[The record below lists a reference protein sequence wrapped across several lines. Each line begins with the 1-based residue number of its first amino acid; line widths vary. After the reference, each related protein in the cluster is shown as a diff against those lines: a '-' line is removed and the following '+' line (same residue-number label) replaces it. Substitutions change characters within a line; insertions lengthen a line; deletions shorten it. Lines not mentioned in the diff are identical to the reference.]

1 MNDITFFLDNLKE
14 KAIRLNNKEILK
26 VLNSKSFFNSLC
38 DICNVFNKLNLEVL
52 EKSDYFDHE
61 KEINLKISRAL
72 AQNYFVMYYVNIN
85 TDEYISYTKD
95 VGYKALKIEDS
106 GTDFYKALKKNIQKV
121 IYKDDIEYVNSM
133 LQKDKILE
141 ATRGGNTFSIT
152 YRLLLNNKPTYVT
165 LLGTRLVDD
174 PDNIILGVSNID
186 NLMKRELEYKK
197 QVAKNITYSN
207 IALALA
213 ADYFVI
219 YYVDVKTSKYVEYSL
234 DNEKQLLNVK
244 STGED
249 FFSDSKTNA
258 KHFLVHEDQEKFLNA
273 IKKENLLNELKKG
286 TFKLSYRQ
294 IIDGKPTYVLL
305 SCMKLSADLEHIIIA
320 VSNIDAQKR
329 RENEFKKELEL
340 EKNLARTDALTGTS
354 NKYSYNELEIK
365 INERIKAKLLD
376 QFAVVLCDLNDLKKI
391 NDTLG
396 HEAGDEYIKNAV
408 QIISKIFKNTT
419 IFRVGGDEFVL
430 IIDGN
435 NYYNYEYLIKKLKE
449 INIKNLN
456 TNNPVIACGIS
467 EFIPNQDKELNDVLK
482 RADEAMYKDKKELKK
497 IGVK

>member
-1 MNDITFFLDNLKE
+1 MNDVAFFLDRLKE
-14 KAIRLNNKEILK
+14 KAISLDKKDILDII
-26 VLNSKSFFNSLC
+26 NSKSFYDSLN
-38 DICNVFNKLNLEVL
+38 DVCNVFKNIDLEVID
-52 EKSDYFDHE
+52 KSDLFDHE

-72 AQNYFVMYYVNIN
+72 AKNYFVMYYVNIN
-85 TDEYISYTKD
+85 TDEYISYTQD
-95 VGYKALKIEDS
+95 TGYKALKIEDS
-106 GTDFYKALKKNIQKV
+106 GKDFYKALKKNIKKV
-121 IYKDDIEYVNSM
+121 IYKDDIDYVDSM
-133 LQKDKILE
+133 LEKDKILE
-141 ATRGGNTFSIT
+141 ATRGGKTFSIT
-152 YRLLLNNKPTYVT
+152 YRLLLNGNPTYVT

-186 NLMKRELEYKK
+186 SLMKREIEYKK
-197 QVAKNITYSN
+197 QVAKNITYTN

-213 ADYFVI
+213 QDYFVI
-219 YYVDVKTSKYVEYSL
+219 YYVDVKTSNYVEYSL
-234 DNEKQLLNVK
+234 DSTEQVLNLL
-244 STGED
+244 SSGDD
-249 FFSDSKTNA
+249 FFLDSIKNA
-258 KHFLVHEDQEKFLNA
+258 KKYLVPEDQEKFLQA
-273 IKKENLLNELKKG
+273 INRETLLNELSRG

-294 IIDGKPTYVLL
+294 IIGGEPNYVLL
-305 SCMKLSADLEHIIIA
+305 TSMKLNADSEHILIA
-320 VSNIDAQKR
+320 VSNIDTQKR

-430 IIDGN
+430 ILDGN
-435 NYYNYEYLIKKLKE
+435 NYYNYEYLIKKLRE

-456 TNNPVIACGIS
+456 THNPVIACGIS

-482 RADEAMYKDKKELKK
+482 RADEAMYKDKKELKE